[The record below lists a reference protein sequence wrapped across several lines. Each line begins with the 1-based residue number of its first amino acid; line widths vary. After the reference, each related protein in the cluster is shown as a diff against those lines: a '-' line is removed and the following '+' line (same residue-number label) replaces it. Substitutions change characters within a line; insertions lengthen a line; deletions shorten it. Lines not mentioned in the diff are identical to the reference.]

1 MDCDQTAPATSGDD
15 IASSPHKLIVVVD
28 IDDDD
33 EEEVVEDGSD
43 DDEASTEDPLKVCV
57 TDSLGKDITFTVHK
71 RYLNIQKFIDN
82 FIIPRLSAAPE
93 GNTVRLRLNS
103 NAGAGLPLTCDSTLI
118 DALNSAHD
126 NTDASSSDE
135 MDGTSHSNST
145 GVLRLRLI
153 SRIPFALP
161 GQGRALEQKQ
171 KQKQKQKSVASSSS
185 TCTINV
191 ISAAHPH
198 GLKVEFLETMP
209 WKDALTQAGKVSGCE
224 AAQCQWELTP
234 PSSCGSTLKEL
245 VAHFRRKKLVREGAH
260 LSIICGGNRSEKG
273 SETPNRVKIA
283 TKSRQKPQSDDSNL
297 LPTASSS
304 SSSSSSLS
312 SSTSASSVSLASTEK
327 QRSKEGIGKDGERN
341 EMIKAEMILH
351 SPSPISLNL
360 AVSEEMAPGSSG
372 SAHDFAP
379 KARHKRVTGE
389 HHAAASSLED
399 SAEKRSKKTKE
410 KTKEKK
416 KEKTREPQREVE
428 KEKKLFEPVQPN
440 VLLTLEEKKRAL
452 QQKNAAVK
460 LENRRKRMADAAH
473 REATVKR
480 LAQEANGSGRMT
492 ALTSPT
498 AVYHDY
504 SAQDRDKTVSYHS
517 SSGGTTIG
525 CFLRIQGFNTTFRVH
540 CLPTSTVADLLSYLK
555 LLNLLAAPED
565 YRVQTAIKTFMGMER
580 FLDIKKTEVL
590 TSDVDLLLVPSQ
602 TQSRAA
608 TAVQPVQLGQQIEA
622 VLNNFMF
629 VHVVASEEIVE
640 CGIPHKDRIL
650 HFQVRRNSPIFIL
663 SRQVSQ
669 CWSRLSK
676 LQMDVRLVDDDMQ
689 GIDDLDTWSEC
700 EFTEKVLS
708 VTLGALWERR

>member
-1 MDCDQTAPATSGDD
+1 MDRDQTAPATSGDD
-15 IASSPHKLIVVVD
+15 NASSPHKLIVVVD
-28 IDDDD
+28 IDDDED
-33 EEEVVEDGSD
+33 EEEKEVEVDGDD

-71 RYLNIQKFIDN
+71 RYLNIRKFIDN

-103 NAGAGLPLTCDSTLI
+103 NAGAGLPLASESTLI

-126 NTDASSSDE
+126 NADASSSDE
-135 MDGTSHSNST
+135 MDGTYRNA
-145 GVLRLRLI
+145 GVLRLHLI
-153 SRIPFALP
+153 SRIPFAPP
-161 GQGRALEQKQ
+161 GQARALEQKQ
-171 KQKQKQKSVASSSS
+171 KSKSMASSSS

-209 WKDALTQAGKVSGCE
+209 WKDALTQGGKVSGCE
-224 AAQCQWELTP
+224 AAQCQWEMTP

-245 VAHFRRKKLVREGAH
+245 VAYFRRKKLVREGTH

-273 SETPNRVKIA
+273 SGETPNRVKIA
-283 TKSRQKPQSDDSNL
+283 TKSRQKQKPQSDDSNL
-297 LPTASSS
+297 LPTASS
-304 SSSSSSLS
+304 
-312 SSTSASSVSLASTEK
+312 VSLASTEK
-327 QRSKEGIGKDGERN
+327 KRSKGKGKDEEGN
-341 EMIKAEMILH
+341 EIKAEMILH

-360 AVSEEMAPGSSG
+360 PVSEEMTPGSSG

-379 KARHKRVTGE
+379 KARHKRVKGE

-410 KTKEKK
+410 KTKEK
-416 KEKTREPQREVE
+416 TREPKREVE
-428 KEKKLFEPVQPN
+428 KEKKLFEPVQPD

-460 LENRRKRMADAAH
+460 LENKRKRMADAAH

-480 LAQEANGSGRMT
+480 LAQEANGSGRIT
-492 ALTSPT
+492 ALTSRT
-498 AVYHDY
+498 AVYHD
-504 SAQDRDKTVSYHS
+504 SAQDRDSYHP

-525 CFLRIQGFNTTFRVH
+525 CFLRVQGVNTTFRVH
-540 CLPTSTVADLLSYLK
+540 CLPTSTVDDLLSYLK

-590 TSDVDLLLVPSQ
+590 TNDVDLLLVPSQ
-602 TQSRAA
+602 THSRAA
-608 TAVQPVQLGQQIEA
+608 TALQPAQLGQQIEA

-629 VHVVASEEIVE
+629 VHVIASEEIVE

-669 CWSRLSK
+669 CWLRLGK
-676 LQMDVRLVDDDMQ
+676 LQMDVRLVDHDMQ

-700 EFTEKVLS
+700 GFTEKVLS
-708 VTLGALWERR
+708 VTLGALWKRH